1 MVQESKRRKTW
12 KGKGKGKQKMKVNVK
27 KYLTAESFDTK
38 GLPVARQR

>member
-27 KYLTAESFDTK
+27 KYLTAESFATVY
-38 GLPVARQR
+38 L